1 MRQYAHPVDT
11 QREDY
16 TKAWIPG
23 SAAHWVSM
31 HQGYVCSLKKS
42 GIGGINSARESSS
55 GKHGIGYLAS

>member
-1 MRQYAHPVDT
+1 MRQYAHPVHT